1 MSRESRWPGLGGRWE
16 VPEGS
21 LTGGQSLHLGLGSPP
36 HRNPFLDSR
45 GPLPNPYPVFLE
57 LKRKRASPLLVA
69 SVKPPP
75 LPLFLRCHH
84 AANRAFPG
92 VLTTSPFLVLF
103 QLRPRRP
110 VLRIAVT
117 SRPSPELRPLG
128 GPGNCDPGWRVR
140 EGTGRRGPATV
151 PPNIHYRCRLRDLQ
165 AAAARCQK
173 SSRRLPAGAFL
184 PIELRV
190 AGRQ

>member
-1 MSRESRWPGLGGRWE
+1 M
-16 VPEGS
+16 
-21 LTGGQSLHLGLGSPP
+21 
-36 HRNPFLDSR
+36 
-45 GPLPNPYPVFLE
+45 
-57 LKRKRASPLLVA
+57 A
-69 SVKPPP
+69 SVKTPP

-92 VLTTSPFLVLF
+92 VLATSPFLVLF
-103 QLRPRRP
+103 QLRPLRP

-117 SRPSPELRPLG
+117 SRPSPELRPFG
-128 GPGNCDPGWRVR
+128 GPRNCDPGWRVR
-140 EGTGRRGPATV
+140 EGMGRRGPATV

-165 AAAARCQK
+165 AAAARCQE

-190 AGRQ
+190 SGRQWLNHPRSSRRGHQKLQPENKNRNLLPKDFISAPSCSNTATDNNNKSST